1 MTELDAT
8 NAPTTEG
15 TIARTGTDAADP
27 GPIGFEDAAR
37 FLNRDIQWLEFN
49 RRVLFQAIDP
59 RNPLLERQKLQPGW
73 KEMSDPSA
81 PGEKYYYNATT
92 GEPHHLGPHAQ
103 LAPCTKSRARARAR
117 MEAPAGI
124 KHATCERE

>member
-59 RNPLLERQKLQPGW
+59 RNPLLERVRFLAITASNLDEFFMKRIGGLKRRRAMG
-73 KEMSDPSA
+73 
-81 PGEKYYYNATT
+81 
-92 GEPHHLGPHAQ
+92 LGGQAW
-103 LAPCTKSRARARAR
+103 
-117 MEAPAGI
+117 
-124 KHATCERE
+124 ERQSP